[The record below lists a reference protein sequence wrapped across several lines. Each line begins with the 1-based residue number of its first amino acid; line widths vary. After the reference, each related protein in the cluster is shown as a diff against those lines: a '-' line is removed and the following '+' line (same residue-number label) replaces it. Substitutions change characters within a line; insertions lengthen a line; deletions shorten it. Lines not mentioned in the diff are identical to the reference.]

1 MGRLISCPRRPVSD
15 PNVKLPPQGETSQE
29 IAGENLNHGVVVSA
43 HGPEK
48 EIMVWSSGFYNM
60 YVYVFQL
67 ETQKSVGYSSLPWWE
82 PFGGVWKLLQ
92 DS

>member
-48 EIMVWSSGFYNM
+48 EIMV
-60 YVYVFQL
+60 
-67 ETQKSVGYSSLPWWE
+67 
-82 PFGGVWKLLQ
+82 
-92 DS
+92 